1 MSFKLKELIDYSC
14 QLYNNQSINF
24 DRKSIHTNLS
34 VFIIDRLKNYMK
46 ERGIR
51 QDIIESSL
59 IDFDL
64 NNIFVIFTKADRLNK
79 IIKKQVGIDLIEN
92 YKRAFNILNS
102 ETQLQNEDYKGS
114 ADPALFKSNFE
125 KDLFKKI
132 HDIRK
137 NFTSINLE
145 NDYDSQLSLLASLKK
160 EVENFFDNV
169 IVNDNDVV
177 IKKNRL
183 ELLKMLCNTFD
194 KYFNFEK
201 IEFLN
206 EKAGI

>member
-1 MSFKLKELIDYSC
+1 M
-14 QLYNNQSINF
+14 
-24 DRKSIHTNLS
+24 
-34 VFIIDRLKNYMK
+34 
-46 ERGIR
+46 
-51 QDIIESSL
+51 
-59 IDFDL
+59 
-64 NNIFVIFTKADRLNK
+64 
-79 IIKKQVGIDLIEN
+79 
-92 YKRAFNILNS
+92 NS
-102 ETQLQNEDYKGS
+102 ETQQQKEHYKGS

-145 NDYDSQLSLLASLKK
+145 NDFDSQLSLLASLKK
-160 EVENFFDNV
+160 EVESFFDNV

-206 EKAGI
+206 EKTGI

>member
-1 MSFKLKELIDYSC
+1 
-14 QLYNNQSINF
+14 
-24 DRKSIHTNLS
+24 
-34 VFIIDRLKNYMK
+34 MK

-79 IIKKQVGIDLIEN
+79 VIKKQVGIDLIEN

-102 ETQLQNEDYKGS
+102 EIQQQNEDFKGS

-137 NFTSINLE
+137 NFTSIKLE

-206 EKAGI
+206 EKTGI

>member
-1 MSFKLKELIDYSC
+1 
-14 QLYNNQSINF
+14 
-24 DRKSIHTNLS
+24 
-34 VFIIDRLKNYMK
+34 MK
-46 ERGIR
+46 EKGIR

-59 IDFDL
+59 INFDL

-79 IIKKQVGIDLIEN
+79 VIKKQVGIDLIEN

-102 ETQLQNEDYKGS
+102 EIQKQNFKGS

-160 EVENFFDNV
+160 EVESFFDNV

-177 IKKNRL
+177 IKNNRL

-206 EKAGI
+206 EKTGI

>member
-1 MSFKLKELIDYSC
+1 M
-14 QLYNNQSINF
+14 
-24 DRKSIHTNLS
+24 
-34 VFIIDRLKNYMK
+34 
-46 ERGIR
+46 
-51 QDIIESSL
+51 
-59 IDFDL
+59 
-64 NNIFVIFTKADRLNK
+64 
-79 IIKKQVGIDLIEN
+79 
-92 YKRAFNILNS
+92 NS
-102 ETQLQNEDYKGS
+102 ENQKQNFKGS